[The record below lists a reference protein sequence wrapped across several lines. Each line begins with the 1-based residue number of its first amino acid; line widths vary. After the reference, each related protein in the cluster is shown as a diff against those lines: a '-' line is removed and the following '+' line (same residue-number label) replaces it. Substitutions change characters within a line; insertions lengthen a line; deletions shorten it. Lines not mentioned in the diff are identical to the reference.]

1 MFLVSPLSLKSVNEA
16 RNGASAMSTIF
27 FLVRY
32 ETIAVEKAGFR
43 QKRGETDQ
51 AP

>member
-27 FLVRY
+27 F
-32 ETIAVEKAGFR
+32 FF
-43 QKRGETDQ
+43 
-51 AP
+51 